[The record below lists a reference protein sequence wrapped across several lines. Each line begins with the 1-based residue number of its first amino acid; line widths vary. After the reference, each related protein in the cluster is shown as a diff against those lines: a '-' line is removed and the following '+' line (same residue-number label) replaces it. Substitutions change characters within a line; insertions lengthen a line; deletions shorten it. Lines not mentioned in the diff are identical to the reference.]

1 MSKDKPPRLLKA
13 HVEQNDVGDDASF
26 DNNSVTLPVNW
37 TFISHSLPLPYVV
50 KISENTP
57 RLLLLFV
64 TNYWHQN
71 WNGGKNSVN
80 FFNAPTRA
88 FFKTCWR
95 KRSQSPKVSQNHY
108 QLKNAQILRE
118 ITFKESR
125 RSKTTFFA
133 ILGGGALFN
142 FC

>member
-1 MSKDKPPRLLKA
+1 MWGLSKIMSKDKPPRLLKA

-64 TNYWHQN
+64 TNYWHQKAEM
-71 WNGGKNSVN
+71 GTKI
-80 FFNAPTRA
+80 P
-88 FFKTCWR
+88 
-95 KRSQSPKVSQNHY
+95 
-108 QLKNAQILRE
+108 
-118 ITFKESR
+118 
-125 RSKTTFFA
+125 
-133 ILGGGALFN
+133 
-142 FC
+142 